1 MFFWKILLM
10 RMTKRRLK
18 YFLENSFECEEIIE
32 RGSYQMLCEVH
43 KSDEEIKIAKATG
56 EDVATIMDIMD
67 TVLSLVPDKSWY
79 CTDGEDFMRRHIEE
93 KGFTLK
99 AVVDDK
105 TAGFLT
111 VRFPGDDSDNL
122 GDYINLPKEEKQ
134 YAAHMES
141 AAVLPSYRGMG
152 IQKKLMAQG
161 EEFVRKTEYKYLM
174 GTAHPDNVFSVNNFL
189 KSGYE
194 IVAEDEKYGGYPRY
208 VFFKRCE
215 ANSS

>member
-1 MFFWKILLM
+1 
-10 RMTKRRLK
+10 
-18 YFLENSFECEEIIE
+18 
-32 RGSYQMLCEVH
+32 MLCEVH
-43 KSDEEIKIAKATG
+43 KTDEEIKIVKATG
-56 EDVATIMDIMD
+56 EDVPTIMDIMD

-99 AVVDDK
+99 AVVDDE

-134 YAAHMES
+134 YVAHMES

-152 IQKKLMAQG
+152 IQKKLMVQG

-189 KSGYE
+189 KLEYE

-208 VFFKRCE
+208 VFLKKCV
-215 ANSS
+215 ANAS